1 MSKFA
6 IYSRYVAFAQA
17 LVATLGSLV
26 LSEIIKLPPCVLCWY
41 QRTAMYPIVIIL
53 AIGIL
58 RGDRKLHQYVLPL
71 AIIGWLI
78 AGYHTLLQW
87 KILPDELAPC
97 LEGISCTSLH
107 VNLLG
112 FITIPFMSLVA
123 FTVIIVSMIIEWRS
137 ERGQRS

>member
-6 IYSRYVAFAQA
+6 VYSRYVAFAQA

-53 AIGIL
+53 VIGIL

-87 KILPDELAPC
+87 KILPDSLAPC
-97 LEGISCTSLH
+97 VEGISCTTLQ

-123 FTVIIVSMIIEWRS
+123 FTVIIASMIVEWRS
-137 ERGQRS
+137 ERG